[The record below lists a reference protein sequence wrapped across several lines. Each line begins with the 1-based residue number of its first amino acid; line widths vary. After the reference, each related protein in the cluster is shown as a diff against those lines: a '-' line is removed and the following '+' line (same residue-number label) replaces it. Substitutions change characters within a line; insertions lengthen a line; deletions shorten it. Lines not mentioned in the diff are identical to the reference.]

1 MSELAARFHTPPENQ
16 GQIIDVSYAAIGAYV
31 VRLTYDSRDQ
41 TRRYAL
47 STRLNDDE
55 GEYRNGAP
63 ANRDWREISAAGVDW
78 LLEDGLNQH
87 DPDGSDA
94 RLVYGIG
101 DWGSETVTYEEN
113 ARLTAALREYITREL
128 PEYRWHILALGP
140 DDMNMDNDPP
150 IVHLPEY
157 VQDTIQSAWEHALA
171 VVFENETTS

>member
-1 MSELAARFHTPPENQ
+1 MSELEARFHTPPENQ
-16 GQIIDVSYAAIGAYV
+16 GKIIDVSYAAVGAYV
-31 VRLTYDSRDQ
+31 IRLTYDGSQ
-41 TRRYAL
+41 KTRSYAL
-47 STRLNDDE
+47 SMRLNDDE

-78 LLEDGLNQH
+78 LLEDGLNYH

-94 RLVYGIG
+94 RLVYDIG

-128 PEYRWHILALGP
+128 PEYRWHIFALGP
-140 DDMNMDNDPP
+140 DDMKMDNDPP
-150 IVHLPEY
+150 LDQLPEY
-157 VQDTIQSAWEHALA
+157 VQDAIQGAREHALA